1 MDGSGESIA
10 TCIALTP
17 IFISLIVHHLAYEFV
32 GLSFLTVAALMV
44 EFILSNGN
52 NLNLFNPRVDT
63 SAGILMGTICVPSV
77 IIGRIVQRMR
87 MTSRD
92 LHGLEDF
99 RSEFWSAFVTSVS
112 LLACITAT
120 LCSRKLSTSIKG
132 NKRYL
137 TVLFVVIAS
146 LAILLSMRLPKVVFL
161 VFVSTWL
168 FTYIVQAFPCCA
180 SLGEAVLVSNGLS
193 IYSCN
198 TVAHLFEKNAAVRP
212 PTSQETTVSAVLQGI
227 LVGLLCI
234 PWIYKLFCE
243 GFTGLLS
250 LCGIHQIKVS
260 EKVYKAASFY
270 LAVCLAF
277 VIITAGWLH
286 SVKGLD
292 KFFLTWVLEFVLQDA
307 QRLHLC
313 GYWICVISMSVL
325 PFYMVRSTQFEQ
337 IMARKVFHLMVV
349 VMFVPALLIQQA
361 FLHLAFSVALAV
373 FVVVEMIRIF
383 QIPPVGEIVHKFMT
397 AFTDSRDSDLLII
410 SHFSLLLGCALP
422 VWLCGSSTH
431 DRPLAPFAG
440 VLSLGI
446 GDTMA
451 SVAGYNFGSIRL
463 TFRSKK
469 TVEGTIAGI
478 VSMLLACISIDCMF
492 LQTSLTVSKWT
503 SLCLAVICT
512 GLVEAYTTQLDN
524 FILPLIF
531 YALLLV

>member
-1 MDGSGESIA
+1 MTI
-10 TCIALTP
+10 
-17 IFISLIVHHLAYEFV
+17 
-32 GLSFLTVAALMV
+32 
-44 EFILSNGN
+44 
-52 NLNLFNPRVDT
+52 RVDT
-63 SAGILMGTICVPSV
+63 SAGILMGTVCVPSV
-77 IIGRIVQRMR
+77 LIGRIVQRMR

-112 LLACITAT
+112 LLAYIMVT
-120 LCSRKLSTSIKG
+120 LSSRKLSTFIKG

-180 SLGEAVLVSNGLS
+180 SLGEVVLVSNGLAV
-193 IYSCN
+193 YSCN
-198 TVAHLFEKNAAVRP
+198 TVAHLFGKDAAVRRP
-212 PTSQETTVSAVLQGI
+212 ISQETTVSAVLQGI
-227 LVGLLCI
+227 LV
-234 PWIYKLFCE
+234 
-243 GFTGLLS
+243 
-250 LCGIHQIKVS
+250 
-260 EKVYKAASFY
+260 YKAASFY

-277 VIITAGWLH
+277 GIITAGWLH
-286 SVKGLD
+286 FVKGLD
-292 KFFLTWVLEFVLQDA
+292 NFFLTWVLEFVVQDA

-349 VMFVPALLIQQA
+349 VMFVPALLTQQA
-361 FLHLAFSVALAV
+361 FLHLAFSAALAV

-383 QIPPVGEIVHKFMT
+383 QIPPVGEVVHKFMT
-397 AFTDSRDSDLLII
+397 AFTDTRDSDLLII

-451 SVAGYNFGSIRL
+451 SVAGYNFGSVRL
-463 TFRSKK
+463 TFKSKK

-492 LQTSLTVSKWT
+492 LQSSLTMLKWT
-503 SLCLAVICT
+503 SLCLAVCDHLSLELQISS
-512 GLVEAYTTQLDN
+512 
-524 FILPLIF
+524 FITIF
-531 YALLLV
+531 HHCSGTFYSMLSVSSTSEQRT